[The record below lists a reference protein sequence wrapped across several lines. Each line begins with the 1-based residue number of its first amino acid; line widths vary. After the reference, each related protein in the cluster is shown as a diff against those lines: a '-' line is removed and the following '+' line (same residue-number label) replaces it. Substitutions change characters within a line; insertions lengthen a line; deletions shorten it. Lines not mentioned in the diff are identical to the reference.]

1 MNSSAYIP
9 LTALTITQ
17 TEPLNFDPGKERG
30 ILEQK
35 IIVSGGQILL
45 SGNQEACVKIP
56 GDGGE
61 LRVREKTC
69 LRESG
74 TESEDE
80 EAVNS

>member
-1 MNSSAYIP
+1 MNSSAYFP

-17 TEPLNFDPGKERG
+17 MEPLNFDPGKERG
-30 ILEQK
+30 TLEQK

-45 SGNQEACVKIP
+45 SGSQEACVQIL

-61 LRVREKTC
+61 LRVRERTC

-74 TESEDE
+74 TEREDE